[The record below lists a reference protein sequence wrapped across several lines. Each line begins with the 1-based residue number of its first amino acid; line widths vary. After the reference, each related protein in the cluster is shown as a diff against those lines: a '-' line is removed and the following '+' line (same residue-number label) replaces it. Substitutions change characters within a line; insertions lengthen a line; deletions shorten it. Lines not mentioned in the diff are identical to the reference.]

1 MSLFPDRVGLLPW
14 LEVGGGGGGGEGNV
28 HLVDMVLEVNVGGFG
43 FGFGAGVDGA
53 ADMVSNVSKRPTI
66 WTTYLR
72 SRVELIAVSKRGSM
86 YVQ

>member
-1 MSLFPDRVGLLPW
+1 M
-14 LEVGGGGGGGEGNV
+14 GGGRGGDAGNDR
-28 HLVDMVLEVNVGGFG
+28 LVDMILEVNVCGFW

-53 ADMVSNVSKRPTI
+53 AEMVSNVSKRSTI